1 LPSAWKPK
9 PPGDVASEQISLSY
23 LTDNVSG
30 IRRLR
35 RGKGFIY
42 LLPNGKR
49 LSIESDVFR
58 RIRALVI
65 PPAWTNVW
73 ISPFEASHIQAT
85 GRDLRGRKQY
95 RYHDSWRT
103 FRDRTKFDRLPSF
116 AKALSR
122 LRAKVR
128 HDLRLPGISRDKVLA
143 TVVRLLD
150 RTLIRVG
157 NDEYAR
163 QNRSYGLTTLRDRHA
178 NIRGSVIS
186 FSFRGKSGK
195 QHTIRL
201 DDARLARIVRRCQ
214 ELPGQEL
221 LQYVDEEGNPRPI
234 GSREVNDY
242 VREISGQEFTAK
254 DFRTWHGTTLAV
266 TSLNALG
273 TASSKGAGKRNAVK
287 IIKAVAELL
296 GNTPAVCRK
305 SYIHPAVLSACEN
318 RSTLPPPLRGP
329 RGLSLEERQTLALL
343 LDPKLNP
350 RLSSRG
356 RSRSSN
362 LPNLKTIRGQPAI
375 PASERPGQNSGPQPK
390 AAIARP
396 QTIRRS

>member
-1 LPSAWKPK
+1 VTPERRINPFQTAQT
-9 PPGDVASEQISLSY
+9 EQVSLTY
-23 LTDNVSG
+23 LTDSVSG
-30 IRRLR
+30 IRRFR

-42 LLPNGKR
+42 VLPDGKR
-49 LSIESDVFR
+49 LSAEAEIFR

-73 ISPFEASHIQAT
+73 ISPVDGSHIQAT
-85 GRDLRGRKQY
+85 GRDARGRKQY
-95 RYHDSWRT
+95 RYHDSWRSH
-103 FRDRTKFDRLPSF
+103 RDRTKFERLPDF
-116 AKALSR
+116 ARALSR
-122 LRAKVR
+122 IRAKVR
-128 HDLRLPGISRDKVLA
+128 RDLRLPGISRDKVLA

-163 QNRSYGLTTLRDRHA
+163 QNRSYGLTTFRDRHA
-178 NIRGSVIS
+178 SIQGSTIS

-214 ELPGQEL
+214 ELPGQDL
-221 LQYVDEEGNPRPI
+221 LQYLDEEGNPRPI

-242 VREISGQEFTAK
+242 IREISGQEFTAK

-266 TSLNALG
+266 AALIRLG
-273 TASSKGAGKRNAVK
+273 PASSVTEAKRNSVK
-287 IIKAVAELL
+287 IIAAVAELL

-318 RSTLPPPLRGP
+318 RSALPPPLRSP
-329 RGLSLEERQTLALL
+329 YRLSPDERQALALL
-343 LDPKLNP
+343 LDRKLNP
-350 RLSSRG
+350 
-356 RSRSSN
+356 
-362 LPNLKTIRGQPAI
+362 
-375 PASERPGQNSGPQPK
+375 ERFRRRQFRRQFARFE
-390 AAIARP
+390 AAKLEALTSPTPRE
-396 QTIRRS
+396 

>member
-1 LPSAWKPK
+1 
-9 PPGDVASEQISLSY
+9 
-23 LTDNVSG
+23 
-30 IRRLR
+30 
-35 RGKGFIY
+35 
-42 LLPNGKR
+42 
-49 LSIESDVFR
+49 
-58 RIRALVI
+58 
-65 PPAWTNVW
+65 
-73 ISPFEASHIQAT
+73 
-85 GRDLRGRKQY
+85 
-95 RYHDSWRT
+95 
-103 FRDRTKFDRLPSF
+103 
-116 AKALSR
+116 
-122 LRAKVR
+122 
-128 HDLRLPGISRDKVLA
+128 VLA

-178 NIRGSVIS
+178 NIHGSVIS

-195 QHTIRL
+195 QHAIRL

-242 VREISGQEFTAK
+242 IREISGQEFTAK

-273 TASSKGAGKRNAVK
+273 TASSKGGAKRNAVK
-287 IIKAVAELL
+287 IIRAVAELL

-343 LDPKLNP
+343 LHPKLNP
-350 RLSSRG
+350 RPSSRG
-356 RSRSSN
+356 RSRSHNISN
-362 LPNLKTIRGQPAI
+362 LKAVPGLPALR
-375 PASERPGQNSGPQPK
+375 ASERSGKISRPQPK
-390 AAIARP
+390 AAMARL
-396 QTIRRS
+396 QTTRRN

>member
-9 PPGDVASEQISLSY
+9 PPSDVASEKVSLSY
-23 LTDNVSG
+23 LTDSVSG

-35 RGKGFIY
+35 HGKGFIY
-42 LLPNGKR
+42 LLPDGKR
-49 LSIESDVFR
+49 LSKESDVFR

-65 PPAWTNVW
+65 PPAWSNVW

-85 GRDLRGRKQY
+85 GRDARGRKQY

-122 LRAKVR
+122 IRAKVR
-128 HDLRLPGISRDKVLA
+128 DDLRRPGISRDKVLA

-195 QHTIRL
+195 EHTIRL
-201 DDARLARIVRRCQ
+201 DDPRLARIVRRCQ

-242 VREISGQEFTAK
+242 IREISGQEFTAK

-266 TSLNALG
+266 TSLHALG

-287 IIKAVAELL
+287 IIRAVAELL

-305 SYIHPAVLSACEN
+305 SYIHPAVLSACES

-329 RGLSLEERQTLALL
+329 QGLSLEERQTLALL

-350 RLSSRG
+350 RPSSRG
-356 RSRSSN
+356 RSRSPN

-375 PASERPGQNSGPQPK
+375 RA
-390 AAIARP
+390 
-396 QTIRRS
+396 